1 MIRCCPSLLPGTA
14 LCLALASAA
23 PLVAQDAVPPP
34 LPVAGQPAPERVAWF
49 ARFQES
55 RGGPEIT
62 ETVTRSFKV
71 GQNGSIEIF
80 NLAGPVIVVGGP
92 GDTIVVTAVKR
103 ARASEDNDA
112 RAQLAAIDIDTVDS
126 GGRVEVRTVVRGKVK
141 HLRTWVDYSVTVP
154 YGTAVSARA
163 LAGDIKVSKVKGEV
177 QIESTSGSVEAMGT
191 PQLVRV
197 KTLSGDVLIVD
208 AASTGALAA
217 STVSGRLVAKGVKA
231 PSLELTTISGDLLLV
246 NTATDRAQIRTV
258 SGTLE
263 FVGALA
269 KNGRYEFNSHAGDIR
284 LKLAK
289 LPGFELAAKTFSG
302 EFRSELALTMDDSS
316 PDHHPLPPGVPRRR
330 DVRGVFGDGSALI
343 LVKTFSGS
351 VVVGADVPKPPTA
364 PKPPKPPKPPRD

>member
-14 LCLALASAA
+14 LCLAIASAA
-23 PLVAQDAVPPP
+23 PVMAQDAVPPP
-34 LPVAGQPAPERVAWF
+34 LPVAGQPAPERSAWF

-55 RGGPEIT
+55 RGGPEVT

-71 GQNGSIEIF
+71 GPSGSIEIF
-80 NLAGPVIVVGGP
+80 NLAGPVIVSGAP

-103 ARASEDNDA
+103 ARASEDVDA
-112 RAQLAAIDIDTVDS
+112 KAQLAAIDIETVDT
-126 GGRVEVRTVVRGKVK
+126 GGRVEVRTVVRGRVK

-163 LAGDIKVSKVKGEV
+163 LAGDVKVSKVKGEV
-177 QIESTSGSVEAMGT
+177 QIESTSGSVEASGT
-191 PQLVRV
+191 PHLARV

-208 AASTGALAA
+208 AASARALLA

-246 NTATDRAQIRTV
+246 NTATDRAQVRTV

-269 KNGRYEFNSHAGDIR
+269 RNGRYEFNSHAGDIR

-302 EFRSELALTMDDSS
+302 DFRSDLALTMDEPS
-316 PDHHPLPPGVPRRR
+316 PEQPLPPGVPRRR

-351 VVVGADVPKPPTA
+351 VVVGADVPKPPPPPKA
-364 PKPPKPPKPPRD
+364 PAPPKPPKD

>member
-14 LCLALASAA
+14 LCLALVSAA
-23 PLVAQDAVPPP
+23 PLMAQDAVPPP

-55 RGGPEIT
+55 RGGPEVT

-71 GQNGSIEIF
+71 GANGSIEIF
-80 NLAGPVIVVGGP
+80 NLAGPIIVAGVP

-103 ARASEDNDA
+103 ARASEGGDA
-112 RAQLAAIDIDTVDS
+112 KAHLAAIDIDTIDT

-141 HLRTWVDYSVTVP
+141 HLRTWVDYAVTVP

-177 QIESTSGSVEAMGT
+177 QIESTSGSVEATGT
-191 PQLVRV
+191 PHLARV
-197 KTLSGDVLIVD
+197 KTLSGNVLIVD
-208 AASTGALAA
+208 VASAGALVA

-258 SGTLE
+258 SGTME
-263 FVGALA
+263 FAGALA

-302 EFRSELALTMDDSS
+302 DFRSDLALTMDEPGSDQ
-316 PDHHPLPPGVPRRR
+316 PLPPGVPRRR

-351 VVVGADVPKPPTA
+351 VVVGADVPKPPPA
-364 PKPPKPPKPPRD
+364 PKPPAPPKPPRD